1 MGDPRKWIAPKLFN
15 KIIYTILFTLG
26 TLMELEMDSFLWE
39 SWHVWIEKITDPNF
53 AKLI

>member
-26 TLMELEMDSFLWE
+26 TLMELEMDSFFMG
-39 SWHVWIEKITDPNF
+39 IMTRMN
-53 AKLI
+53 